1 MIFQGLPQRLI
12 EPFGYNSGCANA
24 FLPSHQ
30 YGRTQPQPL
39 ASEYDSTASCILTTQ
54 LTTQISLHSQAIPSP
69 QLLSAAHLIHPST
82 MVVRLHKLLPHRIRR
97 RIHHTLCRIP
107 YYCQYVS
114 KRRLKKRQKHLP
126 KPLAPRMEHQNLSSI
141 AINPS
146 TNVNCLF
153 LTMLPLEIRLQV
165 YTEVFSDPKFS
176 NCVTV
181 HNRGHLHTFPLCCC
195 HPVR

>member
-1 MIFQGLPQRLI
+1 MRSCPAI
-12 EPFGYNSGCANA
+12 NTDVHN
-24 FLPSHQ
+24 PSHLDLNTIVRPVAFTLHGLSDRS
-30 YGRTQPQPL
+30 YYS
-39 ASEYDSTASCILTTQ
+39 AYDPGFTAFTSNPLTTA
-54 LTTQISLHSQAIPSP
+54 TISCTSRPP
-69 QLLSAAHLIHPST
+69 IHPST

-181 HNRGHLHTFPLCCC
+181 HNRGHLHTFSLCCC